1 MRLFVL
7 MSVLFAGVWLMMML
21 TVLGADMYPRRQI
34 FQRTDD
40 QAKAILIAVYV
51 LVDASVLLWEN

>member
-1 MRLFVL
+1 

-21 TVLGADMYPRRQI
+21 TVLSADMYPRRQI

-51 LVDASVLLWEN
+51 LVGASVLLWGD